1 MIVVVGRK
9 GKATNAALAYPDEKM
24 RSTQRE
30 TMIMA
35 SVRDGILIIRREN
48 SIVETTNIAGGI
60 DGFSTDDPRPVERA
74 ACTPGFAARPAD

>member
-1 MIVVVGRK
+1 
-9 GKATNAALAYPDEKM
+9 
-24 RSTQRE
+24 
-30 TMIMA
+30 MA